1 MAQITL
7 IVGLGNPGT
16 GHAGTRH
23 NAGYWFLKEL
33 ARRYPL
39 DFRLESRFKGELAEL
54 RIGGR
59 KLQLLRPNTFMNL
72 SGASVAPFARYFDV
86 AAEQILVVHDD
97 LDLPPGV
104 ARIKNGGGH
113 GGHNGLRGLF
123 SDLGSRD
130 FMRLRLGIGH
140 PGNSDEVTD
149 YVLRIPSAQD
159 RELILEAVQRSAG
172 LLEDMA
178 AGDWERVMNE
188 LHKGP
193 NRKDD

>member
-1 MAQITL
+1 MDQISL
-7 IVGLGNPGT
+7 IVGLGNPGA

-23 NAGYWFLKEL
+23 NAGYWFLEEL
-33 ARRYPL
+33 ARRYLL
-39 DFRLESRFKGELAEL
+39 DFRLEARFKGELTEL
-54 RIGGR
+54 QINGR
-59 KLQLLRPNTFMNL
+59 KLRLLRPNTFMNL
-72 SGASVAPFARYFDV
+72 SGGSVAPLARYFDV
-86 AAEQILVVHDD
+86 APEQILVVHDD
-97 LDLPPGV
+97 LDLLPGV

-113 GGHNGLRGLF
+113 GGHNGLRSLF
-123 SDLGSRD
+123 SDLGSRE

-149 YVLRIPSAQD
+149 YVLRMPSAQD

-172 LLEDMA
+172 LFEDMA
-178 AGDWERVMNE
+178 AGDWERVMND